1 MSVSIMTISIT
12 TLSITTLSIRT
23 LRIKGLF
30 VTVSMNDT
38 QHANTLPICE
48 YRILF
53 IIILIVIMLNVVM
66 LRVVLPDKNVI
77 ERKGL
82 TSLFHSNRS

>member
-1 MSVSIMTISIT
+1 MTVSIT
-12 TLSITTLSIRT
+12 T

-38 QHANTLPICE
+38 QHHNTLPICE

-53 IIILIVIMLNVVM
+53 IVMLIVIMLNVVM
-66 LRVVLPDKNVI
+66 LRVVLPDRNVV
-77 ERKGL
+77 EVKGL
-82 TSLFHSNRS
+82 TSLFHSNQS